1 MHSNLT
7 AADVA
12 KYVNAK
18 ILLFGNVL
26 NQVAINFKEQ
36 ELMLI
41 SESGSHGYWSNVSDC
56 HLLLKPIQEISGE
69 HVAELGRL
77 LDEANSQDG
86 TSREWGIDRMDEMG
100 IIIKDV
106 NDQYAIG
113 VLISNNCEIVGV
125 DQYDSPVP
133 IIKVNTAIDYLRS
146 KGYDM
151 DNYLTSNKAKHA

>member
-7 AADVA
+7 AANVA
-12 KYVNAK
+12 KY
-18 ILLFGNVL
+18 FGCPIIDNDGRVFTHCEIKPDAL
-26 NQVAINFKEQ
+26 SLKV
-36 ELMLI
+36 
-41 SESGSHGYWSNVSDC
+41 SNDGITYRYLKFAQC
-56 HLLLKPIQEISGE
+56 HILLKPIQEISGE

-77 LDEANSQDG
+77 LDEANSHDG

-113 VLISNNCEIVGV
+113 VLISNNCEIIGV
-125 DQYDSPVP
+125 DQYDLPRP
-133 IIKVNTAIDYLRS
+133 IMKVNTIIDYLRK

-151 DNYLTSNKAKHA
+151 DGFLTNNKAKK

>member
-12 KYVNAK
+12 KYFGCPIIDIDGRVFTHYCLCLNGEIRVAFGDITYK
-18 ILLFGNVL
+18 IS
-26 NQVAINFKEQ
+26 Q
-36 ELMLI
+36 
-41 SESGSHGYWSNVSDC
+41 C
-56 HLLLKPIQEISGE
+56 HILLKPIQEISGE

-77 LDEANSQDG
+77 LDDDNSHDG

-133 IIKVNTAIDYLRS
+133 IIKVNTAIDYLR
-146 KGYDM
+146 KNGYDM
-151 DNYLTSNKAKHA
+151 DNYLTTNKAKHA